1 MNMLDLGGTWWA
13 LVIVI
18 STTILGMGL
27 GYGIWASR
35 HAPRDRRTLRE
46 KDAAT
51 RENFKD
57 DAVEERPLF
66 KE

>member
-1 MNMLDLGGTWWA
+1 MNMLDLAGTWWA

-27 GYGIWASR
+27 GYGIWATR
-35 HAPRDRRTLRE
+35 HAPRDARTLRE

-57 DAVEERPLF
+57 DAVEKRPII
-66 KE
+66 KN

>member
-1 MNMLDLGGTWWA
+1 MNMLDLAGTWWA

-18 STTILGMGL
+18 STTILGLGL
-27 GYGIWASR
+27 GYGIWATR
-35 HAPRDRRTLRE
+35 HAPRDAWTLRK

-51 RENFKD
+51 RENFNN
-57 DAVEERPLF
+57 DAVEERPIV

>member
-1 MNMLDLGGTWWA
+1 MNMLDLAGTWWA

-35 HAPRDRRTLRE
+35 HAPRDARTLRA
-46 KDAAT
+46 KDTAT

-57 DAVEERPLF
+57 EAAEERPII